1 LKEEIARCEEL
12 KKQNLEK
19 FTLRMRDELFEL
31 WDKCHVSEEEKA
43 LFAPLK
49 SLDFTEEL
57 LERHEAEVRRYEI
70 FFTEN
75 REIFDLLSRRAELW
89 DRMGQLEIAA
99 TDSNRLNNRGGQ
111 LLKEEKERKQIQKVI
126 FANIKPAHIF
136 TTNLFA
142 LIRNCL
148 RSRTKSRS

>member
-1 LKEEIARCEEL
+1 MQLKEEIARCEEL
-12 KKQNLEK
+12 KKQNMEK

-31 WDKCHVSEEEKA
+31 WDKCHVSEEERGA
-43 LFAPLK
+43 FTPLN

-57 LERHEAEVRRYEI
+57 LERHEAEVRRYET
-70 FFTEN
+70 FFNEN

-99 TDSNRLNNRGGQ
+99 TDSNRLNNRGGK

-126 FANIKPAHIF
+126 CIKFKCMHILKLYF
-136 TTNLFA
+136 TISSGIA
-142 LIRNCL
+142 Q
-148 RSRTKSRS
+148 S